1 MQNLLSLVTKK
12 VEQATKVDQQT
23 IQLSSNLK
31 AEKIYKVK
39 RLFRLILR
47 Y

>member
-1 MQNLLSLVTKK
+1 MQNLPFLATKK
-12 VEQATKVDQQT
+12 VEQVTKADLPT

-39 RLFRLILR
+39 KLFRLIR
-47 Y
+47 RF